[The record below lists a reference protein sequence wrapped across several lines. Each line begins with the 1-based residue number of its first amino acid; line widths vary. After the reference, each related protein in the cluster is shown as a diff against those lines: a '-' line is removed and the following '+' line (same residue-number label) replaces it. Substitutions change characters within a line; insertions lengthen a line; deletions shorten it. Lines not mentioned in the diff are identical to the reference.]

1 MLVIQE
7 HSRRSFKNRRGRR
20 NITVV
25 TQQRIRELKEDLS
38 ITIKL
43 VNDFINTSEWNIA
56 LATNVYEKPMTGQ
69 LNLFSSELT
78 DYGDTLPENDENDKH
93 LEQYE
98 EAKTEAKAILTRSQQ
113 IISQKEGEQEEKEKQ
128 LV

>member
-1 MLVIQE
+1 M
-7 HSRRSFKNRRGRR
+7 
-20 NITVV
+20 
-25 TQQRIRELKEDLS
+25 TQQRIRELKKDLS

-43 VNDFINTSEWNIA
+43 VNDFINTNEWNIA

>member
-1 MLVIQE
+1 M
-7 HSRRSFKNRRGRR
+7 
-20 NITVV
+20 
-25 TQQRIRELKEDLS
+25 
-38 ITIKL
+38 
-43 VNDFINTSEWNIA
+43 VNDFINTNEWNIA
-56 LATNVYEKPMTGQ
+56 FAKNVYESMIAQ

-113 IISQKEGEQEEKEKQ
+113 IISQKEGEQEGKEKQ